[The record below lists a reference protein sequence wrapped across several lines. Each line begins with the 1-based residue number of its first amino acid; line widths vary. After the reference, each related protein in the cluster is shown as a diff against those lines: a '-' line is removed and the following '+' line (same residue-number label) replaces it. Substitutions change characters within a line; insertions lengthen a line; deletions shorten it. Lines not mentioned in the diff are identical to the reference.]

1 MTMKNKTQ
9 DLRYRKTDQKI
20 RQVFVTLLRS
30 VGYPKI
36 TVSLIIK
43 HAAINRSTFYDH
55 YLDKED
61 LMSQLQLTF
70 IENLT
75 LNLPELNVAA
85 VSNQEL
91 INHRIDTLIERL
103 YAERE
108 TIRLYLSDRSDG
120 RFTERLTSFAQ
131 QLFVQTDIVGELIV
145 PEKYAISAVS
155 GVMLNLIVTW
165 IQADFHE
172 SPAEFSNIVNTIAPN
187 LFKIMLK

>member
-9 DLRYRKTDQKI
+9 DLRYRKTYQKI

>member
-1 MTMKNKTQ
+1 MKNKTQ

>member
-165 IQADFHE
+165 IQADFRE

>member
-1 MTMKNKTQ
+1 MKNKTQ

-75 LNLPELNVAA
+75 LIGTQCC
-85 VSNQEL
+85 SRQ
-91 INHRIDTLIERL
+91 
-103 YAERE
+103 
-108 TIRLYLSDRSDG
+108 
-120 RFTERLTSFAQ
+120 
-131 QLFVQTDIVGELIV
+131 
-145 PEKYAISAVS
+145 
-155 GVMLNLIVTW
+155 
-165 IQADFHE
+165 
-172 SPAEFSNIVNTIAPN
+172 
-187 LFKIMLK
+187 